1 MSGIFANAILLRAM
15 GFCSSW
21 TQASGELGA
30 FDKVVHMLRQ
40 LLQEGRLYDAV
51 GLLVADWGKGD
62 VQEIPTRLQKSVPKK
77 LSLESFFGTLVR
89 TILENSPMDAHPR
102 ARAHYP
108 SLI

>member
-1 MSGIFANAILLRAM
+1 
-15 GFCSSW
+15 
-21 TQASGELGA
+21 
-30 FDKVVHMLRQ
+30 
-40 LLQEGRLYDAV
+40 
-51 GLLVADWGKGD
+51 VADWGKKD

-89 TILENSPMDAHPR
+89 IILENSPMDVHPR